1 MSIEITI
8 LTHDARWKGLAPT
21 VKRAVEA
28 VLDHLSSPRRRGS
41 QAKHSEAKDLASL
54 LSASLRV
61 RFRGNDKVSV
71 AIVLSD
77 DAEVQSLNRNYRKK
91 DKPTNVLSFPD
102 GSVEEGVRQLGDIVL
117 AYETIAREAAEQKK
131 PIKAHIA
138 HLTIHGVLHLLGFDH
153 ETEKEAAAMESIE
166 ISVLKR
172 MGIANP
178 YESS

>member
-1 MSIEITI
+1 MIKNPEITI

-28 VLDHLSSPRRRGS
+28 VLIKQRLKK
-41 QAKHSEAKDLASL
+41 AALA
-54 LSASLRV
+54 V
-61 RFRGNDKVSV
+61 
-71 AIVLSD
+71 VLSN
-77 DAEVQSLNRNYRKK
+77 DAEVQSLNRDYRKK

-102 GSVEEGVRQLGDIVL
+102 GSVEEGVRQLGDIIL

-131 PIKAHIA
+131 PMKAHIT

-153 ETEKEAAAMESIE
+153 ETEKEAASMESIE

>member
-1 MSIEITI
+1 MIKNPEITI

-21 VKRAVEA
+21 VRRAVEA
-28 VLDHLSSPRRRGS
+28 ALTK
-41 QAKHSEAKDLASL
+41 QKQK
-54 LSASLRV
+54 
-61 RFRGNDKVSV
+61 KVAL
-71 AIVLSD
+71 AIVLSHD
-77 DAEVQSLNRNYRKK
+77 VEVQTLNRDYRKK

-102 GSVEEGVRQLGDIVL
+102 GSVEEGVRQLGDIIL
-117 AYETIAREAAEQKK
+117 AYDIIAREAAEQQK
-131 PIKAHIA
+131 PIKAHIT

-153 ETEKEAAAMESIE
+153 ETEKEAAVMESIE